1 MVSGTKNRASADCTT
16 HLPMHISITSCSYTN
31 SVCLE
36 EVIQRCFVKKVF
48 LEISQISQENT
59 CTRVSFLIKL
69 PAFIKKENLAQVFS
83 CEFCKVFKNTS
94 LHRTPLVAASVS
106 LQGSI
111 QIWLR
116 WWGGGILVFEKS
128 HMQLFVD
135 LI

>member
-1 MVSGTKNRASADCTT
+1 MVSCTKNRASADCTT
-16 HLPMHISITSCSYTN
+16 QLPMNISITSCSYTN

-59 CTRVSFLIKL
+59 CTRVSFL

-116 WWGGGILVFEKS
+116 W
-128 HMQLFVD
+128 
-135 LI
+135 